1 MQKRCKRMCLSSMFN
16 EEMQM
21 SVSPICTKDGKKYAF
36 VSFTDGNRIAEGKIP
51 DCVITYH
58 SGFHDDEVHQLEEYM
73 KRELPQLK
81 RMAAGINV
89 MNNFLHGDSE

>member
-1 MQKRCKRMCLSSMFN
+1 MQKRCKRMCRSSMFN

-36 VSFTDGNRIAEGKIP
+36 VSFTDGNRTAEGKIP
-51 DCVITYH
+51 ECVITYH
-58 SGFHDDEVHQLEEYM
+58 TGFHDDEVHQLEEYM

-89 MNNFLHGDSE
+89 MNNFLYGDSK

>member
-36 VSFTDGNRIAEGKIP
+36 VSFTDGNRTAEGKIP
-51 DCVITYH
+51 ECVITYH
-58 SGFHDDEVHQLEEYM
+58 TGFQDDEVHQLEEYM

-89 MNNFLHGDSE
+89 MNNFLHGDNK

>member
-36 VSFTDGNRIAEGKIP
+36 VSFTDGNRTAEGKIP
-51 DCVITYH
+51 ECVITYH
-58 SGFHDDEVHQLEEYM
+58 TGFQDDEVHQLEEYM

-81 RMAAGINV
+81 RMAAVINV
-89 MNNFLHGDSE
+89 MNNFLHGDSK